1 MKQFTQSLLFTL
13 ALLVSSANIF
23 AQTYHEGNWYS
34 FYQGEFEL
42 ATTLTSF
49 SGVQQDFTVFAP
61 TNGNLQFD
69 YIYVIWG
76 SGLGGLSKVQNTH
89 IYESADGG
97 ANKTKMAIVEG
108 TDTKN
113 TMSSEVVL
121 SSNINYIQFDRPVGN
136 TNTVKYTNVRLPLA
150 YHILFNE
157 GEYGTNTSS
166 MSFEEKP
173 LFQVSEPQTIQL
185 RSFYAAGD
193 ITITCQHPDVFRIG
207 SSDNTSATT
216 WTVGPNAC
224 ASQNGQDGAMAAG
237 EVLGDIDMY
246 NLTIYF
252 CPQHAIDYTDTIV
265 ISDGISSATIAV
277 SGKGLPLG
285 QTINWPFTNTQMTVD
300 ETITLNATASSGLEV
315 TYTITEGQ
323 DVVAIE
329 GNNLVAKKA
338 GTATITA
345 TQAGNTDY
353 LAAEPVAQTITV
365 EKATPVI
372 TELPTIAPV
381 TYGTTLAEALVLN
394 GGKASVEGT
403 FNITKP
409 TADELTQ
416 VWDAGEYTVNITFM
430 PTLAEAYNAV
440 EATVTLTITQAT
452 QSIAWTLDAT
462 TLLVN
467 ATIPLNAT
475 ASSGL
480 EVTYTI
486 TEGQDVVA
494 IEGNNIMAKKA
505 GTATITATQAGN
517 NNYLAAEPVA
527 HTITVEKATPLIT
540 ELPTIA
546 PVTYGTTLAEALV
559 LNGGKASVEGT
570 FNITK
575 PTADELTQVWDAGQ
589 YTINIVFTPALADAY
604 NAVEATTKLL
614 IEQATQTIAWTIDT
628 NTLLVNETLPLNAT
642 ASSGLE
648 VTYTITEGQDVIA
661 IEGNNLVAKKAGTAT
676 ITALQTGN
684 NNYLAAESITYTI
697 IVEKATQTITW
708 IIDATTLLV
717 NETLPLNAT
726 ASSGLEVTY
735 TITEGQDV
743 VAIEGNNLV
752 AKKAGTATI
761 TASQAGNTDYL
772 AAESVAHTITVE
784 KATPQITELPTIAPV
799 TYGTTLAE
807 ALILNGGK
815 ASVDG
820 TFAIAI
826 PSHEDYLQQ
835 VWDAGKHTIGIIF
848 YPTQEEAYHS
858 IDTTIVLL
866 IEQAAQTIT
875 WTLDSTNLFVNDTLI
890 LTAAASSEL
899 EITYEVSGDEGV
911 VTIEDNLLIAIQTGT
926 ITITASQT
934 GNNNY
939 LAAESVAYTLTIED
953 MPSAIIDI
961 HINSHHTKKIIH
973 GEKIYILHN
982 GVYYDI
988 LGNTIK

>member
-1 MKQFTQSLLFTL
+1 MKQLTTSLFFTL
-13 ALLVSSANIF
+13 AFIVSGANMF

-34 FYQGEFEL
+34 LYQSEFSLE
-42 ATTLTSF
+42 TKVTSWT
-49 SGVQQDFTVFAP
+49 GVQQDFTVFAP

-69 YIYVIWG
+69 YLYVIWG

-97 ANKTKMAIVEG
+97 ANKTKMATVEG

-224 ASQNGQDGAMAAG
+224 ASQNGQDSAMAVG

-329 GNNLVAKKA
+329 GNNIVAKKA

-345 TQAGNTDY
+345 SQAGNTDY
-353 LAAEPVAQTITV
+353 LAAESVAHTITV

-452 QSIAWTLDAT
+452 QAINWTLDAT

-494 IEGNNIMAKKA
+494 IEGNNIIAKKA
-505 GTATITATQAGN
+505 GTTTITASQVGN
-517 NNYLAAEPVA
+517 NNYLAAETVA
-527 HTITVEKATPLIT
+527 HTITVEKATPQIT

-570 FNITK
+570 FAITK
-575 PTADELTQVWDAGQ
+575 PTAEEMTQVWDAGQ

-648 VTYTITEGQDVIA
+648 VTYTITEGQDVVA
-661 IEGNNLVAKKAGTAT
+661 IEGNNIVAKKAGTAT

-684 NNYLAAESITYTI
+684 NNYLAAESITHTI
-697 IVEKATQTITW
+697 TVEKATQTITW

-899 EITYEVSGDEGV
+899 EITYEVTGDEGV

>member
-1 MKQFTQSLLFTL
+1 MKQLTTSLFFTL
-13 ALLVSSANIF
+13 AFIVSGANIF

-34 FYQGEFEL
+34 LYQSEFSLE
-42 ATTLTSF
+42 TKVTSWT
-49 SGVQQDFTVFAP
+49 GVQQDFTVFAP

-69 YIYVIWG
+69 YLYVIWG
-76 SGLGGLSKVQNTH
+76 GGLGNLSKVQNTH

-97 ANKTKMAIVEG
+97 ANKTQMAIVEG

-113 TMSSEVVL
+113 TMSAEVAL
-121 SSNINYIQFDRPVGN
+121 SSNINYIRFDRPVGN
-136 TNTVKYTNVRLPLA
+136 TNTVKYTNMRLPLA

-224 ASQNGQDGAMAAG
+224 ASQNGQDSAMAVG

-277 SGKGLPLG
+277 SGKGLPIS
-285 QTINWPFTNTQMTVD
+285 QSINWPFTNTQMTVD
-300 ETITLNATASSGLEV
+300 ETIT
-315 TYTITEGQ
+315 
-323 DVVAIE
+323 
-329 GNNLVAKKA
+329 
-338 GTATITA
+338 
-345 TQAGNTDY
+345 
-353 LAAEPVAQTITV
+353 
-365 EKATPVI
+365 
-372 TELPTIAPV
+372 
-381 TYGTTLAEALVLN
+381 
-394 GGKASVEGT
+394 
-403 FNITKP
+403 
-409 TADELTQ
+409 
-416 VWDAGEYTVNITFM
+416 
-430 PTLAEAYNAV
+430 
-440 EATVTLTITQAT
+440 
-452 QSIAWTLDAT
+452 
-462 TLLVN
+462 
-467 ATIPLNAT
+467 
-475 ASSGL
+475 
-480 EVTYTI
+480 
-486 TEGQDVVA
+486 
-494 IEGNNIMAKKA
+494 
-505 GTATITATQAGN
+505 
-517 NNYLAAEPVA
+517 
-527 HTITVEKATPLIT
+527 
-540 ELPTIA
+540 
-546 PVTYGTTLAEALV
+546 
-559 LNGGKASVEGT
+559 
-570 FNITK
+570 
-575 PTADELTQVWDAGQ
+575 
-589 YTINIVFTPALADAY
+589 
-604 NAVEATTKLL
+604 
-614 IEQATQTIAWTIDT
+614 
-628 NTLLVNETLPLNAT
+628 
-642 ASSGLE
+642 
-648 VTYTITEGQDVIA
+648 
-661 IEGNNLVAKKAGTAT
+661 
-676 ITALQTGN
+676 
-684 NNYLAAESITYTI
+684 
-697 IVEKATQTITW
+697 
-708 IIDATTLLV
+708 
-717 NETLPLNAT
+717 LNAT

-815 ASVDG
+815 ASVEGMFAITKPTAEEMTQVWDAGQYTINIVFTPTMADAYNIVEATTTLLIEQATQSIAWTLDATTLLVNATIPLNATASSGLEVTYTITEGQDVVAIEGNNIIAKKAGTTTITASQVGNNNYLAAETVAHTITVEKATPQITELPTIAPVTYGTTLEEALVLNGGKASVEG

-899 EITYEVSGDEGV
+899 EITYEVTGDEGV

>member
-34 FYQGEFEL
+34 LYQGEFEL
-42 ATTLTSF
+42 ATTTS
-49 SGVQQDFTVFAP
+49 SWGGEQQDFTVFAP

-76 SGLGGLSKVQNTH
+76 GVLGGLSKVQNTH

-113 TMSSEVVL
+113 TMSADVAL

-157 GEYGTNTSS
+157 GEYGTNTGS

-265 ISDGISSATIAV
+265 ISDGVSAATIAV

-372 TELPTIAPV
+372 TELPAIAPV
-381 TYGTTLAEALVLN
+381 TYGTTLAQALVLN

-416 VWDAGEYTVNITFM
+416 VWDAGEYTINITFM

-452 QSIAWTLDAT
+452 QAINWTLDAT
-462 TLLVN
+462 NLLVN
-467 ATIPLNAT
+467 ATLPLNAT

-494 IEGNNIMAKKA
+494 IEGNNLVAKKA

-527 HTITVEKATPLIT
+527 QTITVDKATPVIT

-575 PTADELTQVWDAGQ
+575 PTAEELTQVWDAGQ

-684 NNYLAAESITYTI
+684 NNYLAAESITHTI
-697 IVEKATQTITW
+697 TVEKATQTITW

-899 EITYEVSGDEGV
+899 EITYEVTGDEGV

>member
-1 MKQFTQSLLFTL
+1 MKQLTTSLFFTL
-13 ALLVSSANIF
+13 AFIVSGANMF

-34 FYQGEFEL
+34 LYQSEFSLE
-42 ATTLTSF
+42 TKVTSWT
-49 SGVQQDFTVFAP
+49 GVQQDFTVFAP

-69 YIYVIWG
+69 YIYVLWANGI
-76 SGLGGLSKVQNTH
+76 GGMSKVQKTH

-97 ANKTKMAIVEG
+97 ANKTQMAIVEG

-224 ASQNGQDGAMAAG
+224 ASQNGQDSAMAVG

-323 DVVAIE
+323 DIIAIE

-345 TQAGNTDY
+345 SQAGNTDY
-353 LAAEPVAQTITV
+353 LAAEPIAQTITV

-440 EATVTLTITQAT
+440 EATITLTITQAT
-452 QSIAWTLDAT
+452 QAINWTLDAT
-462 TLLVN
+462 NLLVN
-467 ATIPLNAT
+467 A
-475 ASSGL
+475 
-480 EVTYTI
+480 
-486 TEGQDVVA
+486 
-494 IEGNNIMAKKA
+494 
-505 GTATITATQAGN
+505 
-517 NNYLAAEPVA
+517 
-527 HTITVEKATPLIT
+527 
-540 ELPTIA
+540 
-546 PVTYGTTLAEALV
+546 
-559 LNGGKASVEGT
+559 
-570 FNITK
+570 
-575 PTADELTQVWDAGQ
+575 
-589 YTINIVFTPALADAY
+589 
-604 NAVEATTKLL
+604 
-614 IEQATQTIAWTIDT
+614 
-628 NTLLVNETLPLNAT
+628 
-642 ASSGLE
+642 
-648 VTYTITEGQDVIA
+648 
-661 IEGNNLVAKKAGTAT
+661 
-676 ITALQTGN
+676 
-684 NNYLAAESITYTI
+684 
-697 IVEKATQTITW
+697 
-708 IIDATTLLV
+708 
-717 NETLPLNAT
+717 TLPLNAT

-743 VAIEGNNLV
+743 VAIEGNNII
-752 AKKAGTATI
+752 AKKAGTTTI
-761 TASQAGNTDYL
+761 TASQVGNNNYL
-772 AAESVAHTITVE
+772 AAETVAHTITVE

-807 ALILNGGK
+807 ALVLNGGK

>member
-34 FYQGEFEL
+34 LYQSEFEL
-42 ATTLTSF
+42 ATTTTSWG
-49 SGVQQDFTVFAP
+49 GVQQDFTVFAP

-76 SGLGGLSKVQNTH
+76 GGLGSLSKVQNTH

-113 TMSSEVVL
+113 TMSADVAL

-157 GEYGTNTSS
+157 GEYGTNTGS

-353 LAAEPVAQTITV
+353 LAAEPVA
-365 EKATPVI
+365 
-372 TELPTIAPV
+372 
-381 TYGTTLAEALVLN
+381 
-394 GGKASVEGT
+394 
-403 FNITKP
+403 
-409 TADELTQ
+409 
-416 VWDAGEYTVNITFM
+416 
-430 PTLAEAYNAV
+430 
-440 EATVTLTITQAT
+440 
-452 QSIAWTLDAT
+452 
-462 TLLVN
+462 
-467 ATIPLNAT
+467 
-475 ASSGL
+475 
-480 EVTYTI
+480 
-486 TEGQDVVA
+486 
-494 IEGNNIMAKKA
+494 
-505 GTATITATQAGN
+505 
-517 NNYLAAEPVA
+517 

-575 PTADELTQVWDAGQ
+575 PTADELTQVWDAGEYTINITFMPTLAEAYNAVEATVTLTITQATQAIKWTLDATNLLVNATLPLNATTSSGLEVTYTITEGQDVVAIEGNNIVAKKAGTATITASQAGNNNYLAAEPVVHTITVEKATPLITELPTIAPVTYGTTLAEALVLNGGKASVEGTFAITKPTAEEMTQVWDAGQ

-899 EITYEVSGDEGV
+899 EITYEVTGDEGV

>member
-1 MKQFTQSLLFTL
+1 MKQLTTSLFFTL
-13 ALLVSSANIF
+13 AFIVSGANMF

-34 FYQGEFEL
+34 LYQSEFSLE
-42 ATTLTSF
+42 TKVTSWT
-49 SGVQQDFTVFAP
+49 GVQQDFTVFAP

-69 YIYVIWG
+69 YLYVIWG

-97 ANKTKMAIVEG
+97 ANKTKMATVEG

-224 ASQNGQDGAMAAG
+224 ASQNGQDSAMAVG

-277 SGKGLPLG
+277 SGKGLPIS
-285 QTINWPFTNTQMTVD
+285 QSINWPFTNTQMTVD

-353 LAAEPVAQTITV
+353 LAAEPIAQTITV

-452 QSIAWTLDAT
+452 QAINWTLDAT
-462 TLLVN
+462 NLLVN
-467 ATIPLNAT
+467 A
-475 ASSGL
+475 
-480 EVTYTI
+480 
-486 TEGQDVVA
+486 
-494 IEGNNIMAKKA
+494 
-505 GTATITATQAGN
+505 
-517 NNYLAAEPVA
+517 
-527 HTITVEKATPLIT
+527 
-540 ELPTIA
+540 
-546 PVTYGTTLAEALV
+546 
-559 LNGGKASVEGT
+559 
-570 FNITK
+570 
-575 PTADELTQVWDAGQ
+575 
-589 YTINIVFTPALADAY
+589 
-604 NAVEATTKLL
+604 
-614 IEQATQTIAWTIDT
+614 
-628 NTLLVNETLPLNAT
+628 
-642 ASSGLE
+642 
-648 VTYTITEGQDVIA
+648 
-661 IEGNNLVAKKAGTAT
+661 
-676 ITALQTGN
+676 
-684 NNYLAAESITYTI
+684 
-697 IVEKATQTITW
+697 
-708 IIDATTLLV
+708 
-717 NETLPLNAT
+717 TLPLNAT

-743 VAIEGNNLV
+743 VAIEGNNII
-752 AKKAGTATI
+752 AKKAGTTTI
-761 TASQAGNTDYL
+761 TASQVGNNNYL
-772 AAESVAHTITVE
+772 AAETVAHTITVE

-799 TYGTTLAE
+799 TYGTTLEE
-807 ALILNGGK
+807 ALVLNGGK

-899 EITYEVSGDEGV
+899 EITYEVTGDEGV

>member
-1 MKQFTQSLLFTL
+1 MKQLTTSLFFTL
-13 ALLVSSANIF
+13 AFIVSGANMF

-34 FYQGEFEL
+34 LYQSEFSLE
-42 ATTLTSF
+42 TKVTSWT
-49 SGVQQDFTVFAP
+49 GVQQDFTVFAP

-97 ANKTKMAIVEG
+97 ANKTKMATVEG

-224 ASQNGQDGAMAAG
+224 ASQNGQDSAMAVG

-277 SGKGLPLG
+277 SGKGLPIS
-285 QTINWPFTNTQMTVD
+285 QSINWPFTNTQMTVD

-353 LAAEPVAQTITV
+353 LAAEPIAQTITV

-452 QSIAWTLDAT
+452 QAIKWTLDAT
-462 TLLVN
+462 NLLVN
-467 ATIPLNAT
+467 A
-475 ASSGL
+475 
-480 EVTYTI
+480 
-486 TEGQDVVA
+486 
-494 IEGNNIMAKKA
+494 
-505 GTATITATQAGN
+505 
-517 NNYLAAEPVA
+517 
-527 HTITVEKATPLIT
+527 
-540 ELPTIA
+540 
-546 PVTYGTTLAEALV
+546 
-559 LNGGKASVEGT
+559 
-570 FNITK
+570 
-575 PTADELTQVWDAGQ
+575 
-589 YTINIVFTPALADAY
+589 
-604 NAVEATTKLL
+604 
-614 IEQATQTIAWTIDT
+614 
-628 NTLLVNETLPLNAT
+628 
-642 ASSGLE
+642 
-648 VTYTITEGQDVIA
+648 
-661 IEGNNLVAKKAGTAT
+661 
-676 ITALQTGN
+676 
-684 NNYLAAESITYTI
+684 
-697 IVEKATQTITW
+697 
-708 IIDATTLLV
+708 
-717 NETLPLNAT
+717 TLPLNAT

-743 VAIEGNNLV
+743 VAIEGNNII
-752 AKKAGTATI
+752 AKKAGTTTI
-761 TASQAGNTDYL
+761 TALQTGNNNYL
-772 AAESVAHTITVE
+772 AAESITYTIIVE

-899 EITYEVSGDEGV
+899 EITYEVTGDEGV

>member
-1 MKQFTQSLLFTL
+1 MKQLTTSLFFTL
-13 ALLVSSANIF
+13 AFIVSGANMF

-34 FYQGEFEL
+34 LYQSEFSLE
-42 ATTLTSF
+42 TKVTSWT
-49 SGVQQDFTVFAP
+49 GVQQDFTVFAP

-69 YIYVIWG
+69 YLYVIWG
-76 SGLGGLSKVQNTH
+76 GGLGNLSKVQNTH
-89 IYESADGG
+89 IYESADNG
-97 ANKTKMAIVEG
+97 ANLTEMAIVEG
-108 TDTKN
+108 TDTEN
-113 TMSSEVVL
+113 PMNASVSL
-121 SSNINYIQFDRPVGN
+121 SSNINFIRFDRPRGN
-136 TNTVKYTNVRLPLA
+136 TNSVQYTNVRLPLA
-150 YHILFNE
+150 YHILFAE
-157 GEYGTNTSS
+157 GEYGANAGS
-166 MSFEEKP
+166 MNFEEKKIGE
-173 LFQVSEPQTIQL
+173 VSEAQSISL
-185 RSFYAAGD
+185 RSFYAAND
-193 ITITCQHPDVFRIG
+193 ITITCQNPDVFRIG
-207 SSDNTSATT
+207 SPDNTNGLT
-216 WTVGPNAC
+216 WAIGPNAC
-224 ASQNGQDGAMAAG
+224 ASQNGQDSTPAGG
-237 EVLGDIDMY
+237 EVLGDIALYD
-246 NLTIYF
+246 IVVYF
-252 CPQHAIDYTDTIV
+252 CPQHAIEYTDTI
-265 ISDGISSATIAV
+265 IITDGNTTATIVV
-277 SGKGLPLG
+277 SGKGLP
-285 QTINWPFTNTQMTVD
+285 
-300 ETITLNATASSGLEV
+300 
-315 TYTITEGQ
+315 
-323 DVVAIE
+323 IE
-329 GNNLVAKKA
+329 
-338 GTATITA
+338 
-345 TQAGNTDY
+345 
-353 LAAEPVAQTITV
+353 QTITW
-365 EKATPVI
+365 
-372 TELPTIAPV
+372 ELNT
-381 TYGTTLAEALVLN
+381 TTLVVDN
-394 GGKASVEGT
+394 
-403 FNITKP
+403 
-409 TADELTQ
+409 
-416 VWDAGEYTVNITFM
+416 
-430 PTLAEAYNAV
+430 TL
-440 EATVTLTITQAT
+440 
-452 QSIAWTLDAT
+452 
-462 TLLVN
+462 
-467 ATIPLNAT
+467 PLNAT

-486 TEGQDVVA
+486 TEGQDIIA
-494 IEGNNIMAKKA
+494 IEGNNLVAKKA
-505 GTATITATQAGN
+505 GTATITASQAGN
-517 NNYLAAEPVA
+517 TDYLAAESVA
-527 HTITVEKATPLIT
+527 HTITVEKATPQIT

-546 PVTYGTTLAEALV
+546 PVTYGTTLEEALV

-570 FNITK
+570 FAITK
-575 PTADELTQVWDAGQ
+575 PTAEEMTQVWDAGQ

-604 NAVEATTKLL
+604 NIVEATTKLL

-648 VTYTITEGQDVIA
+648 VTYTITEGQDVVAIEGNNIIAKKAGTTTITASQVGNNNYLAAETVAHTITVEKATPQITELPTIAPVTYGTTLEEALVLNGGKASVEGTFAITKPTAEEMTQVWDAGQYTINIVFTPALADAYNIVEATTKLLIEQATQTIAWTIDTNTLLVNETLPLNATASSGLEVTYTITEGQDIIA

-684 NNYLAAESITYTI
+684 NNYLAAESITHTI
-697 IVEKATQTITW
+697 TVEKATQTITW

-899 EITYEVSGDEGV
+899 EITYEVTGDEGV

>member
-1 MKQFTQSLLFTL
+1 MKQLTTSLFFTL
-13 ALLVSSANIF
+13 AFIVSGANMF

-34 FYQGEFEL
+34 LYQSEFSLE
-42 ATTLTSF
+42 TKVTSWT
-49 SGVQQDFTVFAP
+49 GVQQDFTVFAP

-69 YIYVIWG
+69 YLYVIWG

-97 ANKTKMAIVEG
+97 ANKTKMATVEG

-224 ASQNGQDGAMAAG
+224 ASQNGQDSAMAVG

-300 ETITLNATASSGLEV
+300 ETIALNATASSGLEV

-353 LAAEPVAQTITV
+353 LEAEPVAQTITV

-452 QSIAWTLDAT
+452 QAINWTLDAT
-462 TLLVN
+462 NLLVN
-467 ATIPLNAT
+467 ATLPLNAT

-486 TEGQDVVA
+486 TEGQDIVA
-494 IEGNNIMAKKA
+494 IEGNNIIAKKA
-505 GTATITATQAGN
+505 GTTTITASQVGN
-517 NNYLAAEPVA
+517 NNYLAAETVA
-527 HTITVEKATPLIT
+527 HTITVEKATPQIT

-570 FNITK
+570 FAITK
-575 PTADELTQVWDAGQ
+575 PTAEEMTQVWDAGQ

-648 VTYTITEGQDVIA
+648 VTYTTTEGQDVIA

-684 NNYLAAESITYTI
+684 NNYLAAESITHTI
-697 IVEKATQTITW
+697 TVEKATQTITW

-899 EITYEVSGDEGV
+899 EITYEVTGDEGV

>member
-49 SGVQQDFTVFAP
+49 SGVQQDYTVFAP

-150 YHILFNE
+150 YHILLADNA
-157 GEYGTNTSS
+157 YGKSTDSLT
-166 MSFEEKP
+166 FEEKP
-173 LFQVSEPQTIQL
+173 LFQGSEPQTIQL

-207 SSDNTSATT
+207 SPDNTSAIT
-216 WTVGPNAC
+216 WAVGPNAC
-224 ASQNGQDGAMAAG
+224 ASQNGQDSTMAAG

-246 NLTIYF
+246 SLTIYF

-277 SGKGLPLG
+277 SGKGLPIS
-285 QTINWPFTNTQMTVD
+285 QSINWPFTNTQMTVD

-329 GNNLVAKKA
+329 GNNIVAKKA

-345 TQAGNTDY
+345 SQAGNNNY

-416 VWDAGEYTVNITFM
+416 VWDAGEYTINITFI
-430 PTLAEAYNAV
+430 PT
-440 EATVTLTITQAT
+440 
-452 QSIAWTLDAT
+452 
-462 TLLVN
+462 
-467 ATIPLNAT
+467 
-475 ASSGL
+475 
-480 EVTYTI
+480 
-486 TEGQDVVA
+486 
-494 IEGNNIMAKKA
+494 
-505 GTATITATQAGN
+505 
-517 NNYLAAEPVA
+517 
-527 HTITVEKATPLIT
+527 
-540 ELPTIA
+540 
-546 PVTYGTTLAEALV
+546 
-559 LNGGKASVEGT
+559 
-570 FNITK
+570 
-575 PTADELTQVWDAGQ
+575 
-589 YTINIVFTPALADAY
+589 LADAY
-604 NAVEATTKLL
+604 NAVEATATLT
-614 IEQATQTIAWTIDT
+614 ITQAAQAINWTLDAT
-628 NTLLVNETLPLNAT
+628 SLLVNATLPLNAT

-648 VTYTITEGQDVIA
+648 VTYTITEGQDVVA

-684 NNYLAAESITYTI
+684 NNYLAAESITHTI
-697 IVEKATQTITW
+697 TVEKATQTITW

-772 AAESVAHTITVE
+772 AAEFVAHTITVE

-866 IEQAAQTIT
+866 IEQAVQTIT

-899 EITYEVSGDEGV
+899 EITYEVTGDEGV

>member
-13 ALLVSSANIF
+13 ALLVSSANIC
-23 AQTYHEGNWYS
+23 AQTYHEGAWYS
-34 FYQGEFEL
+34 LYQSEFVLE
-42 ATTLTSF
+42 TKVSSF
-49 SGVQQDFTVFAP
+49 NGVNIEFDVVSP
-61 TNGNLQFD
+61 TAGTLQFD
-69 YIYVIWG
+69 YIYEIWG
-76 SGLGGLSKVQNTH
+76 AGLGGLSKKQETH
-89 IYESADGG
+89 IYESSNGG
-97 ANKTKMAIVEG
+97 ADWTELTTVNGKETSLMSATVNTSAQINKIK
-108 TDTKN
+108 
-113 TMSSEVVL
+113 
-121 SSNINYIQFDRPVGN
+121 FDRPVGN
-136 TNTVKYTNVRLPLA
+136 TNTVRYTNVRMPLA
-150 YHILFNE
+150 YHILLSN
-157 GEYGTNTSS
+157 GTNTQTL
-166 MSFEEKP
+166 SFEP
-173 LFQVSEPQTIQL
+173 NAIQQASAAQTIALQ
-185 RSFYAAGD
+185 SFYAAGD

-353 LAAEPVAQTITV
+353 LAAEPVAHTITV
-365 EKATPVI
+365 EKATPLI

-381 TYGTTLAEALVLN
+381 TYGTTLDEALVLN

-409 TADELTQ
+409 AAEELTQ
-416 VWDAGEYTVNITFM
+416 VWDAGEYTINITFM

-452 QSIAWTLDAT
+452 QAINWTLDAT
-462 TLLVN
+462 SLFVN
-467 ATIPLNAT
+467 ATLPLNAT

-494 IEGNNIMAKKA
+494 IEGNNLVAKKA
-505 GTATITATQAGN
+505 GTATITASQAGN
-517 NNYLAAEPVA
+517 NNYLAAETVA

-570 FNITK
+570 FAITK
-575 PTADELTQVWDAGQ
+575 PTAEEMTQVWDAGQ

-899 EITYEVSGDEGV
+899 EITYEVTGDEGV

>member
-1 MKQFTQSLLFTL
+1 MKQLTTSLFFTL
-13 ALLVSSANIF
+13 AFIVSGANMF

-34 FYQGEFEL
+34 LYQSEFSLE
-42 ATTLTSF
+42 TKVTSWT
-49 SGVQQDFTVFAP
+49 GVQQDFTVFAP

-69 YIYVIWG
+69 YLYVIWG
-76 SGLGGLSKVQNTH
+76 GGLGNLSKVQNTH

-97 ANKTKMAIVEG
+97 ANKTKMATVEG

-113 TMSSEVVL
+113 TMSAEVAL

-224 ASQNGQDGAMAAG
+224 ASQNGQDSAMAVG

-277 SGKGLPLG
+277 SGKGLPIS
-285 QTINWPFTNTQMTVD
+285 QSINWPFTNTQMTVD

-353 LAAEPVAQTITV
+353 LAAEPIAQTITV

-416 VWDAGEYTVNITFM
+416 VWDAGQYTINIVFT
-430 PTLAEAYNAV
+430 PTMADAYNIV
-440 EATVTLTITQAT
+440 EATTTLLIEQAT

-494 IEGNNIMAKKA
+494 IEGNNI
-505 GTATITATQAGN
+505 
-517 NNYLAAEPVA
+517 
-527 HTITVEKATPLIT
+527 
-540 ELPTIA
+540 
-546 PVTYGTTLAEALV
+546 
-559 LNGGKASVEGT
+559 
-570 FNITK
+570 
-575 PTADELTQVWDAGQ
+575 
-589 YTINIVFTPALADAY
+589 
-604 NAVEATTKLL
+604 
-614 IEQATQTIAWTIDT
+614 
-628 NTLLVNETLPLNAT
+628 
-642 ASSGLE
+642 
-648 VTYTITEGQDVIA
+648 
-661 IEGNNLVAKKAGTAT
+661 
-676 ITALQTGN
+676 
-684 NNYLAAESITYTI
+684 
-697 IVEKATQTITW
+697 
-708 IIDATTLLV
+708 
-717 NETLPLNAT
+717 
-726 ASSGLEVTY
+726 
-735 TITEGQDV
+735 
-743 VAIEGNNLV
+743 V

-761 TASQAGNTDYL
+761 TASQAGNNNYL
-772 AAESVAHTITVE
+772 AAETVAHTITVE
-784 KATPQITELPTIAPV
+784 KATPQITELPTIAPI
-799 TYGTTLAE
+799 TYGTTLEE
-807 ALILNGGK
+807 ALVLNGGK

-899 EITYEVSGDEGV
+899 EITYKVTGDEGV

>member
-1 MKQFTQSLLFTL
+1 MKQLTTSLFFTL
-13 ALLVSSANIF
+13 AFIVSGANMF

-34 FYQGEFEL
+34 LYQSEFSLE
-42 ATTLTSF
+42 TKVTSWT
-49 SGVQQDFTVFAP
+49 GVQQDFTVFAP

-76 SGLGGLSKVQNTH
+76 SGLGGMSKVQKTH

-97 ANKTKMAIVEG
+97 ANKTQMAIVEG

-113 TMSSEVVL
+113 TMSAEVAL
-121 SSNINYIQFDRPVGN
+121 SSNINYIRFDRPVGN
-136 TNTVKYTNVRLPLA
+136 TNTVKYTNMRLPLA

-157 GEYGTNTSS
+157 GEYGTNTGS

-224 ASQNGQDGAMAAG
+224 ASQNGQDSAMAVG

-329 GNNLVAKKA
+329 GNNIIAKKA

-345 TQAGNTDY
+345 SQVGNNNY
-353 LAAEPVAQTITV
+353 LAAETVAHTITV
-365 EKATPVI
+365 EKATPQI

-403 FNITKP
+403 FAITKP
-409 TADELTQ
+409 TAE
-416 VWDAGEYTVNITFM
+416 EM
-430 PTLAEAYNAV
+430 
-440 EATVTLTITQAT
+440 
-452 QSIAWTLDAT
+452 
-462 TLLVN
+462 
-467 ATIPLNAT
+467 
-475 ASSGL
+475 
-480 EVTYTI
+480 
-486 TEGQDVVA
+486 
-494 IEGNNIMAKKA
+494 
-505 GTATITATQAGN
+505 
-517 NNYLAAEPVA
+517 
-527 HTITVEKATPLIT
+527 
-540 ELPTIA
+540 
-546 PVTYGTTLAEALV
+546 
-559 LNGGKASVEGT
+559 
-570 FNITK
+570 
-575 PTADELTQVWDAGQ
+575 TQVWDAGQ

-628 NTLLVNETLPLNAT
+628 N
-642 ASSGLE
+642 
-648 VTYTITEGQDVIA
+648 
-661 IEGNNLVAKKAGTAT
+661 
-676 ITALQTGN
+676 
-684 NNYLAAESITYTI
+684 
-697 IVEKATQTITW
+697 
-708 IIDATTLLV
+708 TLLV

-899 EITYEVSGDEGV
+899 EITYEVTGDEGV

>member
-1 MKQFTQSLLFTL
+1 MLLVAFLFTSNHL
-13 ALLVSSANIF
+13 S

-34 FYQGEFEL
+34 LYQSEFEL
-42 ATTLTSF
+42 ATTVSSF

-69 YIYVIWG
+69 YIYVLWG
-76 SGLGGLSKVQNTH
+76 GVLGGMSKVQNTH

-97 ANKTKMAIVEG
+97 ANKTEMAIVKG

-113 TMSSEVVL
+113 TMSSEVAL
-121 SSNINYIQFDRPVGN
+121 SSNINYIQFERPVGN

-150 YHILFNE
+150 YHILLADNA
-157 GEYGTNTSS
+157 YGKSTDSLT
-166 MSFEEKP
+166 FEEKP
-173 LFQVSEPQTIQL
+173 LFQVSEPQTIPL
-185 RSFYAAGD
+185 RSFHAAGD

-207 SSDNTSATT
+207 SPDNTSAVT
-216 WTVGPNAC
+216 WAVGPNAC
-224 ASQNGQDGAMAAG
+224 ASQNGQDSAMAIG

-246 NLTIYF
+246 SLTIYF

-265 ISDGISSATIAV
+265 ISDGVSSATIAV
-277 SGKGLPLG
+277 SGKGLPIG
-285 QTINWPFTNTQMTVD
+285 QSIDWQFTDTQMTVD
-300 ETITLNATASSGLEV
+300 ETIALTATATSGLEV
-315 TYTITEGQ
+315 AFTIVGDQTM
-323 DVVAIE
+323 ASI
-329 GNNLVAKKA
+329 NNNQLTAHKA
-338 GTATITA
+338 GTITVQA
-345 TQAGNTDY
+345 SQAGNTDY
-353 LAAEPVAQTITV
+353 FAAETISHTINIS
-365 EKATPVI
+365 KATPQI

-440 EATVTLTITQAT
+440 EATTTLTITPAT
-452 QSIAWTLDAT
+452 QTIDWTLDAT

-467 ATIPLNAT
+467 ATLPLNAT

-494 IEGNNIMAKKA
+494 IEGNNLVAKKA
-505 GTATITATQAGN
+505 GTATITASQAGN

-527 HTITVEKATPLIT
+527 QTITVDKATPVIT

-575 PTADELTQVWDAGQ
+575 PTADELTQVWDAGE
-589 YTINIVFTPALADAY
+589 YTVNITFMPTLADAY
-604 NAVEATTKLL
+604 NSVEATTTLT
-614 IEQATQTIAWTIDT
+614 ITPATQTINWT
-628 NTLLVNETLPLNAT
+628 L
-642 ASSGLE
+642 
-648 VTYTITEGQDVIA
+648 
-661 IEGNNLVAKKAGTAT
+661 
-676 ITALQTGN
+676 
-684 NNYLAAESITYTI
+684 
-697 IVEKATQTITW
+697 
-708 IIDATTLLV
+708 DATTLLV
-717 NETLPLNAT
+717 NATLPLNAT
-726 ASSGLEVTY
+726 TSSGLEVTY

-761 TASQAGNTDYL
+761 TATQAGNNNYL
-772 AAESVAHTITVE
+772 AAEPVAQTITVD
-784 KATPQITELPTIAPV
+784 KATPVITELPTIAPV

-807 ALILNGGK
+807 ALVLNGGK
-815 ASVDG
+815 ASVEG
-820 TFAIAI
+820 TFNITKPTAD
-826 PSHEDYLQQ
+826 ELTQ
-835 VWDAGKHTIGIIF
+835 VWDAGEYAIDITF
-848 YPTQEEAYHS
+848 SPVQEEAYYS

-866 IEQAAQTIT
+866 IEKAAQTIT
-875 WTLDSTNLFVNDTLI
+875 WALDSTKLFVNDTLI
-890 LTAAASSEL
+890 LTATSSSDL
-899 EITYEVSGDEGV
+899 VVTYEVTGEEGIV
-911 VTIEDNLLIAIQTGT
+911 AIEDNMLIALQAGT
-926 ITITASQT
+926 ITITATQA
-934 GNNNY
+934 GDDNY
-939 LAAESVAYTLTIED
+939 LTADPVEYILTIED
-953 MPSAIIDI
+953 VPSDI
-961 HINSHHTKKIIH
+961 TNVRVNGYTKKIIH
-973 GEKIYILHN
+973 DGKIYIQHN

>member
-1 MKQFTQSLLFTL
+1 MKQLTTSLFFTL
-13 ALLVSSANIF
+13 AFIVSGANMF

-34 FYQGEFEL
+34 LYQSEFSLE
-42 ATTLTSF
+42 TKVTSWT
-49 SGVQQDFTVFAP
+49 GVQQDFTVFAP

-69 YIYVIWG
+69 YLYVIWG
-76 SGLGGLSKVQNTH
+76 GGLGNLSKVQNTH
-89 IYESADGG
+89 IYESADNG
-97 ANKTKMAIVEG
+97 ANLTEMAIVEG
-108 TDTKN
+108 TDTEN
-113 TMSSEVVL
+113 PMNASVSL
-121 SSNINYIQFDRPVGN
+121 SSNINFIRFDRPRGN
-136 TNTVKYTNVRLPLA
+136 TNSVQYTNVRLPLA
-150 YHILFNE
+150 YHILFAE
-157 GEYGTNTSS
+157 GEYGANAGS
-166 MSFEEKP
+166 MNFEEKKIGE
-173 LFQVSEPQTIQL
+173 VSEAQSISL
-185 RSFYAAGD
+185 RSFYAAND
-193 ITITCQHPDVFRIG
+193 ITITCQNPDVFRIG
-207 SSDNTSATT
+207 SPDNTNGLT
-216 WTVGPNAC
+216 WAIGPNAC
-224 ASQNGQDGAMAAG
+224 ASQNGQDSTPAGG
-237 EVLGDIDMY
+237 EVLGDIALYD
-246 NLTIYF
+246 IVVYF
-252 CPQHAIDYTDTIV
+252 CPQHAIEYTDTI
-265 ISDGISSATIAV
+265 IITDGNTTATIVV
-277 SGKGLPLG
+277 SGKGLP
-285 QTINWPFTNTQMTVD
+285 
-300 ETITLNATASSGLEV
+300 
-315 TYTITEGQ
+315 
-323 DVVAIE
+323 IE
-329 GNNLVAKKA
+329 
-338 GTATITA
+338 
-345 TQAGNTDY
+345 
-353 LAAEPVAQTITV
+353 QTITW
-365 EKATPVI
+365 
-372 TELPTIAPV
+372 ELNT
-381 TYGTTLAEALVLN
+381 TTLVVDN
-394 GGKASVEGT
+394 
-403 FNITKP
+403 
-409 TADELTQ
+409 
-416 VWDAGEYTVNITFM
+416 
-430 PTLAEAYNAV
+430 TL
-440 EATVTLTITQAT
+440 
-452 QSIAWTLDAT
+452 
-462 TLLVN
+462 
-467 ATIPLNAT
+467 PLNAT

-494 IEGNNIMAKKA
+494 IEGNNIIAKKA
-505 GTATITATQAGN
+505 GTTTITASQVGN
-517 NNYLAAEPVA
+517 NNYLAAETVA
-527 HTITVEKATPLIT
+527 HTITVEKATPQIT

-546 PVTYGTTLAEALV
+546 PVTYGTTLEEALV

-570 FNITK
+570 FAITK
-575 PTADELTQVWDAGQ
+575 PTAEEMTQVWDAGQ

-604 NAVEATTKLL
+604 NIVEATTKLL

-684 NNYLAAESITYTI
+684 NNYLAAESITHTI
-697 IVEKATQTITW
+697 TVEKATQTITW

-899 EITYEVSGDEGV
+899 EITYEVTGDEGV

>member
-1 MKQFTQSLLFTL
+1 MKQLTTSLFFTL
-13 ALLVSSANIF
+13 AFIVSGANMF

-34 FYQGEFEL
+34 LYQSEFSLE
-42 ATTLTSF
+42 TKVTSW

-113 TMSSEVVL
+113 TMSAEVVL

-224 ASQNGQDGAMAAG
+224 ASQNGQDSAMAVG

-300 ETITLNATASSGLEV
+300 ETITLNATASSRLEV

-329 GNNLVAKKA
+329 GNNIIAKKA
-338 GTATITA
+338 GTTTITA
-345 TQAGNTDY
+345 SQVGNNNY
-353 LAAEPVAQTITV
+353 LAAETVAHTITV
-365 EKATPVI
+365 EKATPQI

-403 FNITKP
+403 FAITKP
-409 TADELTQ
+409 TAE
-416 VWDAGEYTVNITFM
+416 EM
-430 PTLAEAYNAV
+430 
-440 EATVTLTITQAT
+440 
-452 QSIAWTLDAT
+452 
-462 TLLVN
+462 
-467 ATIPLNAT
+467 
-475 ASSGL
+475 
-480 EVTYTI
+480 
-486 TEGQDVVA
+486 
-494 IEGNNIMAKKA
+494 
-505 GTATITATQAGN
+505 
-517 NNYLAAEPVA
+517 
-527 HTITVEKATPLIT
+527 
-540 ELPTIA
+540 
-546 PVTYGTTLAEALV
+546 
-559 LNGGKASVEGT
+559 
-570 FNITK
+570 
-575 PTADELTQVWDAGQ
+575 TQVWDAGQ

-684 NNYLAAESITYTI
+684 NNYLAAESITHTI
-697 IVEKATQTITW
+697 TVEEATQTITW

-899 EITYEVSGDEGV
+899 EITYEVTGDEGV

>member
-1 MKQFTQSLLFTL
+1 MKQLTTSLFFTL
-13 ALLVSSANIF
+13 AFIVSGANIF

-34 FYQGEFEL
+34 LYQSEFSLE
-42 ATTLTSF
+42 TKVTSWT
-49 SGVQQDFTVFAP
+49 GVQQDFTVFAP

-69 YIYVIWG
+69 YIYVLWANGI
-76 SGLGGLSKVQNTH
+76 GGMSKVQKTH

-97 ANKTKMAIVEG
+97 ANKTQMAIVEG

-113 TMSSEVVL
+113 TMSAEVAL

-207 SSDNTSATT
+207 SPDNTNGLT
-216 WTVGPNAC
+216 WAIGPNAC
-224 ASQNGQDGAMAAG
+224 ASQNGQDSTPAGG
-237 EVLGDIDMY
+237 EVLGDIALYD
-246 NLTIYF
+246 IVVYF
-252 CPQHAIDYTDTIV
+252 CPQHAIEYTDTI
-265 ISDGISSATIAV
+265 IITDGNATATIAV
-277 SGKGLPLG
+277 SGKGLP
-285 QTINWPFTNTQMTVD
+285 
-300 ETITLNATASSGLEV
+300 
-315 TYTITEGQ
+315 
-323 DVVAIE
+323 IE
-329 GNNLVAKKA
+329 
-338 GTATITA
+338 
-345 TQAGNTDY
+345 
-353 LAAEPVAQTITV
+353 QTITW
-365 EKATPVI
+365 
-372 TELPTIAPV
+372 ELNT
-381 TYGTTLAEALVLN
+381 TTL
-394 GGKASVEGT
+394 
-403 FNITKP
+403 
-409 TADELTQ
+409 
-416 VWDAGEYTVNITFM
+416 
-430 PTLAEAYNAV
+430 
-440 EATVTLTITQAT
+440 
-452 QSIAWTLDAT
+452 
-462 TLLVN
+462 
-467 ATIPLNAT
+467 
-475 ASSGL
+475 
-480 EVTYTI
+480 
-486 TEGQDVVA
+486 VVD
-494 IEGNNIMAKKA
+494 N
-505 GTATITATQAGN
+505 
-517 NNYLAAEPVA
+517 
-527 HTITVEKATPLIT
+527 
-540 ELPTIA
+540 
-546 PVTYGTTLAEALV
+546 
-559 LNGGKASVEGT
+559 
-570 FNITK
+570 
-575 PTADELTQVWDAGQ
+575 
-589 YTINIVFTPALADAY
+589 
-604 NAVEATTKLL
+604 
-614 IEQATQTIAWTIDT
+614 
-628 NTLLVNETLPLNAT
+628 TLPLNAT

-648 VTYTITEGQDVIA
+648 VTYTITEGQD
-661 IEGNNLVAKKAGTAT
+661 
-676 ITALQTGN
+676 
-684 NNYLAAESITYTI
+684 I
-697 IVEKATQTITW
+697 I
-708 IIDATTLLV
+708 
-717 NETLPLNAT
+717 
-726 ASSGLEVTY
+726 
-735 TITEGQDV
+735 
-743 VAIEGNNLV
+743 AIEGNNLV

-815 ASVDG
+815 ASVEGMFAITKPTAEEMTQVWDAGQYTINIVFTPTMADAYNIVEATTTLLIEQATQSIAWTLDATTLLVNATIPLNATASSGLEVTYTITEGQDVVAIEGNNIIAKKAGTTTITASQVGNNNYLAAETVAHTITVEKATPQITELPTIAPVTYGTTLEEALVLNGGKASVEG
-820 TFAIAI
+820 TFAITKPTA
-826 PSHEDYLQQ
+826 EEMTQ

-899 EITYEVSGDEGV
+899 EITYKVTGDEGV

>member
-1 MKQFTQSLLFTL
+1 MKQLTTSLFFTL
-13 ALLVSSANIF
+13 AFIVSGANMF

-34 FYQGEFEL
+34 LYQSEFSLE
-42 ATTLTSF
+42 TKVTSWT
-49 SGVQQDFTVFAP
+49 GVQQDFTVFAP
-61 TNGNLQFD
+61 TNGKLQFD
-69 YIYVIWG
+69 YLYVIWG
-76 SGLGGLSKVQNTH
+76 GGLGSLSKEQRTH
-89 IYESADGG
+89 IYESADNG
-97 ANKTKMAIVEG
+97 ANLTEMAIVEG
-108 TDTKN
+108 EDTESPMN
-113 TMSSEVVL
+113 ASVSL
-121 SSNINYIQFDRPVGN
+121 SSNINFIRFDRPRGN
-136 TNTVKYTNVRLPLA
+136 TNSVQYTNVRLPLA
-150 YHILFNE
+150 YHILFAE
-157 GEYGTNTSS
+157 GEYGTNAGS
-166 MSFEEKP
+166 MNFEEKKIGE
-173 LFQVSEPQTIQL
+173 VSEAQSISL
-185 RSFYAAGD
+185 RSFYAAND
-193 ITITCQHPDVFRIG
+193 ITITCQNPDVFRIG
-207 SSDNTSATT
+207 SPDNTNGLT
-216 WTVGPNAC
+216 WAIGPNAC
-224 ASQNGQDGAMAAG
+224 ASQNGQDSTPAGG
-237 EVLGDIDMY
+237 EVLGDIALYD
-246 NLTIYF
+246 IVVYF
-252 CPQHAIDYTDTIV
+252 CPQHAIEYTDTI
-265 ISDGISSATIAV
+265 IITDGNTTATIAV
-277 SGKGLPLG
+277 SGKGLP
-285 QTINWPFTNTQMTVD
+285 
-300 ETITLNATASSGLEV
+300 
-315 TYTITEGQ
+315 
-323 DVVAIE
+323 IE
-329 GNNLVAKKA
+329 
-338 GTATITA
+338 
-345 TQAGNTDY
+345 
-353 LAAEPVAQTITV
+353 QTITW
-365 EKATPVI
+365 
-372 TELPTIAPV
+372 ELNT
-381 TYGTTLAEALVLN
+381 TTLVVDN
-394 GGKASVEGT
+394 
-403 FNITKP
+403 
-409 TADELTQ
+409 
-416 VWDAGEYTVNITFM
+416 
-430 PTLAEAYNAV
+430 TL
-440 EATVTLTITQAT
+440 
-452 QSIAWTLDAT
+452 
-462 TLLVN
+462 
-467 ATIPLNAT
+467 PLNAT

-486 TEGQDVVA
+486 TEGQDIIA
-494 IEGNNIMAKKA
+494 IEGNNLVAKKA
-505 GTATITATQAGN
+505 GTATITASQAGN
-517 NNYLAAEPVA
+517 TDYLAAESVA
-527 HTITVEKATPLIT
+527 HTITVEKATPQIT

-546 PVTYGTTLAEALV
+546 PVTYGTTLEEALV

-570 FNITK
+570 FAITK
-575 PTADELTQVWDAGQ
+575 PTAEEMTQVWDAGQ

-604 NAVEATTKLL
+604 NAVEATTTLL
-614 IEQATQTIAWTIDT
+614 IEQATQSIAWTLDAT
-628 NTLLVNETLPLNAT
+628 TLLVNATIPLNAT

-676 ITALQTGN
+676 ITALQVGN
-684 NNYLAAESITYTI
+684 NNYLAAETVAHTIT
-697 IVEKATQTITW
+697 VEKATPQITELPTIAPVTYGTTLEEALVLNGGKASVEGTFAITKPTAEEMTQVW
-708 IIDATTLLV
+708 DAGQYTINIVFTPALADAYNAVEATTTLLIEQATQSIAWTLDATTLLV
-717 NETLPLNAT
+717 NATIPLNAT

-743 VAIEGNNLV
+743 IAIEGNNLV

-761 TASQAGNTDYL
+761 TALQVGNNNYL
-772 AAESVAHTITVE
+772 AAETVAHTITVE

-899 EITYEVSGDEGV
+899 EITYEVTGDEGV
-911 VTIEDNLLIAIQTGT
+911 VSIEDNLLIAIQTGT

>member
-1 MKQFTQSLLFTL
+1 MKQLTTSLFFTL
-13 ALLVSSANIF
+13 AFIVSGANMF

-34 FYQGEFEL
+34 LYQSEFSLE
-42 ATTLTSF
+42 TKVTSWT
-49 SGVQQDFTVFAP
+49 GVQQDFTVFAP

-113 TMSSEVVL
+113 TMSAEVAL
-121 SSNINYIQFDRPVGN
+121 SSNINYIRFDRPVGN
-136 TNTVKYTNVRLPLA
+136 TNTVKYTNMRLPLA

-157 GEYGTNTSS
+157 GEYGTNTGS

-315 TYTITEGQ
+315 TYTITEEQ

-329 GNNLVAKKA
+329 GNNIVAKKA

-353 LAAEPVAQTITV
+353 LAAEPVAHTITV
-365 EKATPVI
+365 DKATPVI

-416 VWDAGEYTVNITFM
+416 VWDAGEYTINITFS
-430 PTLAEAYNAV
+430 PTLTDAYNTV
-440 EATVTLTITQAT
+440 EATATLTITQAT
-452 QSIAWTLDAT
+452 QAINWTLDAT
-462 TLLVN
+462 SLFVN
-467 ATIPLNAT
+467 ATLPLNAT

-494 IEGNNIMAKKA
+494 IEGNNLVAKKA
-505 GTATITATQAGN
+505 GTATITASQAGN
-517 NNYLAAEPVA
+517 NNYLAAEPVV

-570 FNITK
+570 FAITK
-575 PTADELTQVWDAGQ
+575 PTAEEMTQVWDAGQ

-604 NAVEATTKLL
+604 NIVEATTKLL

-697 IVEKATQTITW
+697 I
-708 IIDATTLLV
+708 
-717 NETLPLNAT
+717 
-726 ASSGLEVTY
+726 
-735 TITEGQDV
+735 
-743 VAIEGNNLV
+743 
-752 AKKAGTATI
+752 
-761 TASQAGNTDYL
+761 
-772 AAESVAHTITVE
+772 VE

-899 EITYEVSGDEGV
+899 EITYEVTGDEGV

>member
-1 MKQFTQSLLFTL
+1 MKQLTTSLFFTL
-13 ALLVSSANIF
+13 AFIVSGANMF

-34 FYQGEFEL
+34 LYQSEFSLE
-42 ATTLTSF
+42 TKVTSWT
-49 SGVQQDFTVFAP
+49 GVQQDFTVFAP

-69 YIYVIWG
+69 YIYVLWG

-97 ANKTKMAIVEG
+97 ANKTQMAIVEG

-113 TMSSEVVL
+113 TMSAEVAL
-121 SSNINYIQFDRPVGN
+121 SSNINYIRFDRPVGN
-136 TNTVKYTNVRLPLA
+136 TNTVKYTNMRLPLA

-224 ASQNGQDGAMAAG
+224 ASQNGQDSAMAVG

-277 SGKGLPLG
+277 SGKGLPIS
-285 QTINWPFTNTQMTVD
+285 QSINWTLTNTQMTVD

-409 TADELTQ
+409 AAEELTQ
-416 VWDAGEYTVNITFM
+416 VWNAGEYTVNITFM
-430 PTLAEAYNAV
+430 PTLADAYNTV
-440 EATVTLTITQAT
+440 EATTTLTITQAT
-452 QSIAWTLDAT
+452 QAINWTLDAT
-462 TLLVN
+462 NLLVN
-467 ATIPLNAT
+467 A
-475 ASSGL
+475 
-480 EVTYTI
+480 
-486 TEGQDVVA
+486 
-494 IEGNNIMAKKA
+494 
-505 GTATITATQAGN
+505 
-517 NNYLAAEPVA
+517 
-527 HTITVEKATPLIT
+527 
-540 ELPTIA
+540 
-546 PVTYGTTLAEALV
+546 
-559 LNGGKASVEGT
+559 
-570 FNITK
+570 
-575 PTADELTQVWDAGQ
+575 
-589 YTINIVFTPALADAY
+589 
-604 NAVEATTKLL
+604 
-614 IEQATQTIAWTIDT
+614 
-628 NTLLVNETLPLNAT
+628 
-642 ASSGLE
+642 
-648 VTYTITEGQDVIA
+648 
-661 IEGNNLVAKKAGTAT
+661 
-676 ITALQTGN
+676 
-684 NNYLAAESITYTI
+684 
-697 IVEKATQTITW
+697 
-708 IIDATTLLV
+708 
-717 NETLPLNAT
+717 TLPLNAT

-743 VAIEGNNLV
+743 VAIEGNNIV

-761 TASQAGNTDYL
+761 TASQAGNNNYL
-772 AAESVAHTITVE
+772 AAETVAHTITVE

-799 TYGTTLAE
+799 TYGTTLEE
-807 ALILNGGK
+807 ALVLNGGK

-899 EITYEVSGDEGV
+899 EITYEVTGDEGV

>member
-1 MKQFTQSLLFTL
+1 MKQLTTSLFFTL
-13 ALLVSSANIF
+13 AFIVSGANMF

-34 FYQGEFEL
+34 LYQSEFSLE
-42 ATTLTSF
+42 TKVTSWT
-49 SGVQQDFTVFAP
+49 GVQQDFTVFAP

-69 YIYVIWG
+69 YLYVIWG

-97 ANKTKMAIVEG
+97 ANKTKMATVEG

-224 ASQNGQDGAMAAG
+224 ASQNGQDSAMAVG

-277 SGKGLPLG
+277 SGKGLPIS
-285 QTINWPFTNTQMTVD
+285 QSINWPFTNTQMTVD

-353 LAAEPVAQTITV
+353 LAAEPIAQTITV

-452 QSIAWTLDAT
+452 QAIKWTLDAT
-462 TLLVN
+462 NLLVN
-467 ATIPLNAT
+467 ATLPLNAT
-475 ASSGL
+475 TSSGL

-494 IEGNNIMAKKA
+494 IEGNNI
-505 GTATITATQAGN
+505 
-517 NNYLAAEPVA
+517 
-527 HTITVEKATPLIT
+527 
-540 ELPTIA
+540 
-546 PVTYGTTLAEALV
+546 
-559 LNGGKASVEGT
+559 
-570 FNITK
+570 
-575 PTADELTQVWDAGQ
+575 
-589 YTINIVFTPALADAY
+589 
-604 NAVEATTKLL
+604 
-614 IEQATQTIAWTIDT
+614 
-628 NTLLVNETLPLNAT
+628 
-642 ASSGLE
+642 
-648 VTYTITEGQDVIA
+648 
-661 IEGNNLVAKKAGTAT
+661 
-676 ITALQTGN
+676 
-684 NNYLAAESITYTI
+684 
-697 IVEKATQTITW
+697 
-708 IIDATTLLV
+708 
-717 NETLPLNAT
+717 
-726 ASSGLEVTY
+726 
-735 TITEGQDV
+735 
-743 VAIEGNNLV
+743 V

-761 TASQAGNTDYL
+761 TASQAGNNNYL
-772 AAESVAHTITVE
+772 AAETVAHTITVE
-784 KATPQITELPTIAPV
+784 KATPQITELPTIAPI
-799 TYGTTLAE
+799 TYGTTLEE
-807 ALILNGGK
+807 ALVLNGGK

-899 EITYEVSGDEGV
+899 EITYEVTGDEGV

>member
-1 MKQFTQSLLFTL
+1 MKQLTTSLFFTL
-13 ALLVSSANIF
+13 AFIVSGANMF

-34 FYQGEFEL
+34 LYQSEFSLE
-42 ATTLTSF
+42 TKVTSW

-113 TMSSEVVL
+113 TMSAEVVL

-224 ASQNGQDGAMAAG
+224 ASQNGQDSAMAVG

-300 ETITLNATASSGLEV
+300 ETITLNATASSR
-315 TYTITEGQ
+315 
-323 DVVAIE
+323 
-329 GNNLVAKKA
+329 
-338 GTATITA
+338 
-345 TQAGNTDY
+345 
-353 LAAEPVAQTITV
+353 
-365 EKATPVI
+365 
-372 TELPTIAPV
+372 
-381 TYGTTLAEALVLN
+381 
-394 GGKASVEGT
+394 
-403 FNITKP
+403 
-409 TADELTQ
+409 
-416 VWDAGEYTVNITFM
+416 
-430 PTLAEAYNAV
+430 
-440 EATVTLTITQAT
+440 
-452 QSIAWTLDAT
+452 
-462 TLLVN
+462 
-467 ATIPLNAT
+467 
-475 ASSGL
+475 L

-494 IEGNNIMAKKA
+494 IEGNNIVAKKA

-517 NNYLAAEPVA
+517 TDYLAAEPVA

-575 PTADELTQVWDAGQ
+575 PTADELTQVWDAGEYTINITFTPTLAEAYNAVEATVTLTITQATQDIKWTLDATNLLVNATLPLNATASSGLEVTYTITEGQDVVAIEGNNIIAKKAGTTTITASQVGNNNYLAAETVAHTITVEKATPQITELPTIAPVTYGTTLAEALVLNGGKASVEGTFAITKPTAEEMTQVWDAGQ

-684 NNYLAAESITYTI
+684 NNYLAAESITHTI
-697 IVEKATQTITW
+697 TVEEATQTITW

-899 EITYEVSGDEGV
+899 EITYEVTGDEGV

>member
-1 MKQFTQSLLFTL
+1 MKQLTTSLFFTL
-13 ALLVSSANIF
+13 AFIVSGANIF

-34 FYQGEFEL
+34 LYQSEFSLE
-42 ATTLTSF
+42 TKVTSWT
-49 SGVQQDFTVFAP
+49 GVQQDFTVFAP

-69 YIYVIWG
+69 YLYVIWG
-76 SGLGGLSKVQNTH
+76 GGLGSLSKEQQTH
-89 IYESADGG
+89 IYESADNG
-97 ANKTKMAIVEG
+97 ANLTEMAIVEG
-108 TDTKN
+108 EDTESPMN
-113 TMSSEVVL
+113 ASVSL
-121 SSNINYIQFDRPVGN
+121 SSNINFIRFDRPRGN
-136 TNTVKYTNVRLPLA
+136 TNSVQYTNVRLPLA
-150 YHILFNE
+150 YHILFAE
-157 GEYGTNTSS
+157 GEYGTNAGS
-166 MSFEEKP
+166 MNFEEKKIGE
-173 LFQVSEPQTIQL
+173 VSEAQSISL
-185 RSFYAAGD
+185 RSFYAAND
-193 ITITCQHPDVFRIG
+193 ITITCQNPDVFRIG
-207 SSDNTSATT
+207 SPDNTNGLT
-216 WTVGPNAC
+216 WAIGPNAC

-323 DVVAIE
+323 DIIAIE

-345 TQAGNTDY
+345 SQAGNTDY
-353 LAAEPVAQTITV
+353 LAAESVAHTITI
-365 EKATPVI
+365 EKATPQI

-381 TYGTTLAEALVLN
+381 TYGTTLEEALVLN

-403 FNITKP
+403 FAITKP
-409 TADELTQ
+409 TAEEMTQ
-416 VWDAGEYTVNITFM
+416 VWDAGQYTINIVFT
-430 PTLAEAYNAV
+430 PALADAYNIV
-440 EATVTLTITQAT
+440 EATTTLLIEQAT

-494 IEGNNIMAKKA
+494 IEGNNIIAKKA
-505 GTATITATQAGN
+505 GTTTITASQVGN
-517 NNYLAAEPVA
+517 NNYLAAE
-527 HTITVEKATPLIT
+527 T
-540 ELPTIA
+540 
-546 PVTYGTTLAEALV
+546 
-559 LNGGKASVEGT
+559 
-570 FNITK
+570 
-575 PTADELTQVWDAGQ
+575 
-589 YTINIVFTPALADAY
+589 
-604 NAVEATTKLL
+604 
-614 IEQATQTIAWTIDT
+614 
-628 NTLLVNETLPLNAT
+628 
-642 ASSGLE
+642 
-648 VTYTITEGQDVIA
+648 
-661 IEGNNLVAKKAGTAT
+661 
-676 ITALQTGN
+676 
-684 NNYLAAESITYTI
+684 
-697 IVEKATQTITW
+697 
-708 IIDATTLLV
+708 
-717 NETLPLNAT
+717 
-726 ASSGLEVTY
+726 
-735 TITEGQDV
+735 
-743 VAIEGNNLV
+743 
-752 AKKAGTATI
+752 
-761 TASQAGNTDYL
+761 
-772 AAESVAHTITVE
+772 VAHTITVE

-799 TYGTTLAE
+799 TYGTTLEE

-899 EITYEVSGDEGV
+899 EITYEVTGDEGV

>member
-1 MKQFTQSLLFTL
+1 MKQLTTSLFFTL
-13 ALLVSSANIF
+13 AFIVSGANMF

-34 FYQGEFEL
+34 LYQSEFSLE
-42 ATTLTSF
+42 TKVTSWT
-49 SGVQQDFTVFAP
+49 GVQQDFTVFAP

-97 ANKTKMAIVEG
+97 ANKTKMATVEG

-224 ASQNGQDGAMAAG
+224 ASQNGQDSAMAVG

-345 TQAGNTDY
+345 SQAGNTDY
-353 LAAEPVAQTITV
+353 LAAESVAHTITVEKATPQITELPTIAPVTYGTTLAEALVLNGGKASVEGTFAITKPTAEEMTQVWDAGQYTINIVFTPTMADAYNIVEATTTLLIEQATQSIAWTIDTNTLLVNETLPLNATASSGLEVTYTITEGQDVVAIEGNNIVAKKAGTATITASQAGNNNYLPAQSVAQTITI

-409 TADELTQ
+409 TAE
-416 VWDAGEYTVNITFM
+416 
-430 PTLAEAYNAV
+430 
-440 EATVTLTITQAT
+440 
-452 QSIAWTLDAT
+452 
-462 TLLVN
+462 
-467 ATIPLNAT
+467 
-475 ASSGL
+475 
-480 EVTYTI
+480 
-486 TEGQDVVA
+486 
-494 IEGNNIMAKKA
+494 
-505 GTATITATQAGN
+505 
-517 NNYLAAEPVA
+517 
-527 HTITVEKATPLIT
+527 
-540 ELPTIA
+540 
-546 PVTYGTTLAEALV
+546 
-559 LNGGKASVEGT
+559 
-570 FNITK
+570 
-575 PTADELTQVWDAGQ
+575 ELTQVWDAGQ

-697 IVEKATQTITW
+697 IVEKAT
-708 IIDATTLLV
+708 
-717 NETLPLNAT
+717 
-726 ASSGLEVTY
+726 
-735 TITEGQDV
+735 
-743 VAIEGNNLV
+743 
-752 AKKAGTATI
+752 
-761 TASQAGNTDYL
+761 
-772 AAESVAHTITVE
+772 
-784 KATPQITELPTIAPV
+784 PQITELPTIAPV

-899 EITYEVSGDEGV
+899 EITYEVTGDEGV

>member
-1 MKQFTQSLLFTL
+1 MKQLTTSLFFTL
-13 ALLVSSANIF
+13 AFIVSGANMF

-34 FYQGEFEL
+34 LYQSEFSLE
-42 ATTLTSF
+42 TKVTSWT
-49 SGVQQDFTVFAP
+49 GVQQDFTVFAP

-97 ANKTKMAIVEG
+97 ANKTKMATVEG

-224 ASQNGQDGAMAAG
+224 ASQNGQDSAMAVG

-345 TQAGNTDY
+345 SQAGNTDY
-353 LAAEPVAQTITV
+353 LAAESVAHTITV

-452 QSIAWTLDAT
+452 QAINWTLDAT

-494 IEGNNIMAKKA
+494 IEGNNIVAKKA
-505 GTATITATQAGN
+505 GTTTITASQVGN
-517 NNYLAAEPVA
+517 NNYLAAE
-527 HTITVEKATPLIT
+527 T
-540 ELPTIA
+540 
-546 PVTYGTTLAEALV
+546 
-559 LNGGKASVEGT
+559 
-570 FNITK
+570 
-575 PTADELTQVWDAGQ
+575 
-589 YTINIVFTPALADAY
+589 
-604 NAVEATTKLL
+604 
-614 IEQATQTIAWTIDT
+614 
-628 NTLLVNETLPLNAT
+628 
-642 ASSGLE
+642 
-648 VTYTITEGQDVIA
+648 
-661 IEGNNLVAKKAGTAT
+661 
-676 ITALQTGN
+676 
-684 NNYLAAESITYTI
+684 
-697 IVEKATQTITW
+697 
-708 IIDATTLLV
+708 
-717 NETLPLNAT
+717 
-726 ASSGLEVTY
+726 
-735 TITEGQDV
+735 
-743 VAIEGNNLV
+743 
-752 AKKAGTATI
+752 
-761 TASQAGNTDYL
+761 
-772 AAESVAHTITVE
+772 VAHTITVE

-799 TYGTTLAE
+799 TYGTTLEE
-807 ALILNGGK
+807 ALVLNGGK

-899 EITYEVSGDEGV
+899 EITYEVTGDEGV

>member
-1 MKQFTQSLLFTL
+1 MKQLTTSLFFTL
-13 ALLVSSANIF
+13 AFIVSGANMF

-34 FYQGEFEL
+34 LYQSEFSLE
-42 ATTLTSF
+42 TKVTSWT
-49 SGVQQDFTVFAP
+49 GVQQDFTVFAP

-97 ANKTKMAIVEG
+97 ANKTKMATVEG

-173 LFQVSEPQTIQL
+173 LFQVSEPQTIPL
-185 RSFYAAGD
+185 RSFHAAGD

-207 SSDNTSATT
+207 SPDNTSAIT
-216 WTVGPNAC
+216 WAVGPNAC
-224 ASQNGQDGAMAAG
+224 ASQNGQDSAMAVG

-277 SGKGLPLG
+277 SGKGLPIS
-285 QTINWPFTNTQMTVD
+285 QSINWTLTNTQMTVD

-353 LAAEPVAQTITV
+353 LAAEPIAQTITV

-452 QSIAWTLDAT
+452 QAIKWTLDAT
-462 TLLVN
+462 NLLVN
-467 ATIPLNAT
+467 ATLPLNAT
-475 ASSGL
+475 TSSGL

-494 IEGNNIMAKKA
+494 IEGNNI
-505 GTATITATQAGN
+505 
-517 NNYLAAEPVA
+517 
-527 HTITVEKATPLIT
+527 
-540 ELPTIA
+540 
-546 PVTYGTTLAEALV
+546 
-559 LNGGKASVEGT
+559 
-570 FNITK
+570 
-575 PTADELTQVWDAGQ
+575 
-589 YTINIVFTPALADAY
+589 
-604 NAVEATTKLL
+604 
-614 IEQATQTIAWTIDT
+614 
-628 NTLLVNETLPLNAT
+628 
-642 ASSGLE
+642 
-648 VTYTITEGQDVIA
+648 
-661 IEGNNLVAKKAGTAT
+661 
-676 ITALQTGN
+676 
-684 NNYLAAESITYTI
+684 
-697 IVEKATQTITW
+697 
-708 IIDATTLLV
+708 
-717 NETLPLNAT
+717 
-726 ASSGLEVTY
+726 
-735 TITEGQDV
+735 
-743 VAIEGNNLV
+743 V

-761 TASQAGNTDYL
+761 TASQAGNNNYL
-772 AAESVAHTITVE
+772 AAETVAHTITVE
-784 KATPQITELPTIAPV
+784 KATPQITELPTIAPI
-799 TYGTTLAE
+799 TYGTTLEE
-807 ALILNGGK
+807 ALVLNGGK

-899 EITYEVSGDEGV
+899 EITYEVTGDEGV

>member
-1 MKQFTQSLLFTL
+1 MKQLTTSLFFTL
-13 ALLVSSANIF
+13 AFIVSGANMF

-34 FYQGEFEL
+34 LYQSEFSLE
-42 ATTLTSF
+42 TKVTSWT
-49 SGVQQDFTVFAP
+49 GVQQDFTVFAP

-97 ANKTKMAIVEG
+97 ANKTKMATVEG

-224 ASQNGQDGAMAAG
+224 ASQNGQDSAMAVG

-329 GNNLVAKKA
+329 GNNIVAKKA

-452 QSIAWTLDAT
+452 QAINWTLDAT
-462 TLLVN
+462 NLLVN
-467 ATIPLNAT
+467 ATLPLNAT

-494 IEGNNIMAKKA
+494 IEGNNIIAKKA
-505 GTATITATQAGN
+505 GTTTITASQVGN
-517 NNYLAAEPVA
+517 NNYLAAETVA
-527 HTITVEKATPLIT
+527 HTITVEKATPQIT

-570 FNITK
+570 FAITK
-575 PTADELTQVWDAGQ
+575 PTAEEMTQVWDAGQ
-589 YTINIVFTPALADAY
+589 YTINITFTPTLAEAY
-604 NAVEATTKLL
+604 NAVEATITLT
-614 IEQATQTIAWTIDT
+614 ITQATQAIKWTLDAT
-628 NTLLVNETLPLNAT
+628 NLLVNATLPLNAT

-684 NNYLAAESITYTI
+684 NNYLAAESITHTI
-697 IVEKATQTITW
+697 TVEKATQTITW

-899 EITYEVSGDEGV
+899 EITYEVTGDEGV

>member
-1 MKQFTQSLLFTL
+1 MKQLTTSLFFTL
-13 ALLVSSANIF
+13 AFIVSGANMF

-34 FYQGEFEL
+34 LYQSEFSLE
-42 ATTLTSF
+42 TKVTSWT
-49 SGVQQDFTVFAP
+49 GVQQDFTVFAP

-76 SGLGGLSKVQNTH
+76 SGLGGLSKVQKTH

-97 ANKTKMAIVEG
+97 ANKTKMATVEG

-224 ASQNGQDGAMAAG
+224 ASQNGQDSAMAVG

-329 GNNLVAKKA
+329 GNNIVAKKA

-452 QSIAWTLDAT
+452 QAINWTLDAT

-494 IEGNNIMAKKA
+494 IEGNNIVAKKA
-505 GTATITATQAGN
+505 GTTTITASQVGN
-517 NNYLAAEPVA
+517 NNYLAAE
-527 HTITVEKATPLIT
+527 T
-540 ELPTIA
+540 
-546 PVTYGTTLAEALV
+546 
-559 LNGGKASVEGT
+559 
-570 FNITK
+570 
-575 PTADELTQVWDAGQ
+575 
-589 YTINIVFTPALADAY
+589 
-604 NAVEATTKLL
+604 
-614 IEQATQTIAWTIDT
+614 
-628 NTLLVNETLPLNAT
+628 
-642 ASSGLE
+642 
-648 VTYTITEGQDVIA
+648 
-661 IEGNNLVAKKAGTAT
+661 
-676 ITALQTGN
+676 
-684 NNYLAAESITYTI
+684 
-697 IVEKATQTITW
+697 
-708 IIDATTLLV
+708 
-717 NETLPLNAT
+717 
-726 ASSGLEVTY
+726 
-735 TITEGQDV
+735 
-743 VAIEGNNLV
+743 
-752 AKKAGTATI
+752 
-761 TASQAGNTDYL
+761 
-772 AAESVAHTITVE
+772 VAHTITVE

-807 ALILNGGK
+807 ALVLNGGK

-899 EITYEVSGDEGV
+899 EITYEVTGDEGV

>member
-1 MKQFTQSLLFTL
+1 MKQLTTSLFFTL
-13 ALLVSSANIF
+13 AFIVSGANMF

-34 FYQGEFEL
+34 LYQSEFSLE
-42 ATTLTSF
+42 TKVTSWT
-49 SGVQQDFTVFAP
+49 GVQQDFTVFAP

-69 YIYVIWG
+69 YLYVIWG
-76 SGLGGLSKVQNTH
+76 GGLGNLSKVQNTH

-97 ANKTKMAIVEG
+97 ANKTKMATVEG

-224 ASQNGQDGAMAAG
+224 ASQNGQDSAMAVG

-277 SGKGLPLG
+277 SGKGLPIS
-285 QTINWPFTNTQMTVD
+285 QSINWTLTNTQMTVD

-323 DVVAIE
+323 DIIAIE

-345 TQAGNTDY
+345 SQAGNTDY
-353 LAAEPVAQTITV
+353 LAAESVAHTITV
-365 EKATPVI
+365 EKATPQI

-394 GGKASVEGT
+394 GGKASIEGT
-403 FNITKP
+403 FAITKP
-409 TADELTQ
+409 TAEEMTQ
-416 VWDAGEYTVNITFM
+416 VWDAGQYTINIVFT
-430 PTLAEAYNAV
+430 PTMADAYNIV
-440 EATVTLTITQAT
+440 EATTTLLIEQAT

-494 IEGNNIMAKKA
+494 IEGNNIIAKKA
-505 GTATITATQAGN
+505 GTTTITASQVGN
-517 NNYLAAEPVA
+517 NNYLAAETVA
-527 HTITVEKATPLIT
+527 HTITVEKATPQIT

-570 FNITK
+570 FAITK
-575 PTADELTQVWDAGQ
+575 PTAEEMTQVWDAGQ

-697 IVEKATQTITW
+697 I
-708 IIDATTLLV
+708 
-717 NETLPLNAT
+717 
-726 ASSGLEVTY
+726 
-735 TITEGQDV
+735 
-743 VAIEGNNLV
+743 
-752 AKKAGTATI
+752 
-761 TASQAGNTDYL
+761 
-772 AAESVAHTITVE
+772 VE

-899 EITYEVSGDEGV
+899 EITYEVTGDEGV